1 MNILITG
8 GSRGIGKGIALELNK
23 AGHNLLLVAK
33 TQSNLEQTKSELG
46 NQDLQTE
53 IFACDLSKESEIDK
67 LFAYSESIGFK
78 PDVLV
83 FDAGFGR
90 MESLIDSTFDAL
102 SGIMDL
108 NVYHVYHSV
117 KRYYPILKEKN
128 APRIYIIGST
138 ASTEPYTL
146 APLYGLS
153 KWTLRGY
160 ALTLR
165 QELMKDNIGV
175 TLIHPGV
182 TLTDQWKGI
191 DVPANKYILP
201 ADIGKLINATLNLS
215 EHALVEE
222 LTVRPVLGDLQ

>member
-23 AGHNLLLVAK
+23 AGHDLLLVAK
-33 TQSNLEQTKSELG
+33 TEANLLVAQSEME
-46 NQDLQTE
+46 NQDLKIE
-53 IFACDLSKESEIDK
+53 LFDCDLSKESEIDR
-67 LFAYSESIGFK
+67 LLQYSKDIDFV
-78 PDVLV
+78 PDILI
-83 FDAGFGR
+83 FDAGYGR
-90 MESLIDSTFDAL
+90 MESLIESNFQDL
-102 SGIMDL
+102 SDIMDL
-108 NVYHVYHSV
+108 NVYHVYHTV
-117 KRYYPILKEKN
+117 KRYYPALKLSGK
-128 APRIYIIGST
+128 ARIYIIGST
-138 ASTEPYTL
+138 ASTEAYTL

-182 TLTDQWKGI
+182 TKTDQWNGI
-191 DVPANKYILP
+191 DLPQNAFILP
-201 ADIGKLINATLNLS
+201 SDIGKLINSTLLLS

-222 LTVRPVLGDLQ
+222 LTVRPVSGDLQ